1 MEKILAVKDAI
12 YAVAERKPDK
22 NEKLRLPGMRYRC
35 SALTNT
41 CYIAIGRYPISYVYF
56 VYSAVYLLYLRTF
69 TVYVFR
75 TLSVKFF
82 L

>member
-1 MEKILAVKDAI
+1 MLAVKDAI

-69 TVYVFR
+69 TVCVFR
-75 TLSVKFF
+75 TLSVKYGR
-82 L
+82 LCI

>member
-1 MEKILAVKDAI
+1 MLAVKEAI

-22 NEKLRLPGMRYRC
+22 NEKFRLAGMRYRC

-69 TVYVFR
+69 TVYVF
-75 TLSVKFF
+75 LS
-82 L
+82 LIHI